1 MNKKY
6 YQMRDVSRI
15 LDIPASTIRFWE
27 DNFPQLKPSRSSG
40 GHRAYDHSQLERL
53 KYIKSLLKEEG
64 LTIEGAK
71 KRLSAEKKGR
81 TGCTGDG
88 EDVLEEV
95 PPLSEGTS
103 FKNIHFENTPFENT
117 TFENTPFENTHAE
130 SVPLAASDSDA
141 LAGTVSGLKLINDVK
156 KELLEILRILK
167 SSDI

>member
-71 KRLSAEKKGR
+71 KRLSVEKKGK
-81 TGCTGDG
+81 TVYIDDTEEIPEGD
-88 EDVLEEV
+88 
-95 PPLSEGTS
+95 PPLLSESAS
-103 FKNIHFENTPFENT
+103 FKSAPPE
-117 TFENTPFENTHAE
+117 
-130 SVPLAASDSDA
+130 ASDSDKQD
-141 LAGTVSGLKLINDVK
+141 LELINRVK
-156 KELLEILRILK
+156 NELLEILRILK
-167 SSDI
+167 RA

>member
-71 KRLSAEKKGR
+71 KRLSAEKKGK
-81 TGCTGDG
+81 TDCPGDG
-88 EDVLEEV
+88 EDVPEETSLL
-95 PPLSEGTS
+95 PSASTPSES
-103 FKNIHFENTPFENT
+103 TPS
-117 TFENTPFENTHAE
+117 E
-130 SVPLAASDSDA
+130 SVFYESAPPAASDSYM
-141 LAGTVSGLKLINDVK
+141 LIKEVK
-156 KELLEILRILK
+156 KELLEILSVLK
-167 SSDI
+167 R